1 MTCLS
6 ILLFATMLFGQGQ
19 DRGIITG
26 LVTDKSGAAV
36 PGATVTITDEATG
49 VNTIVN
55 TTSAGNFSTPP
66 LVLGSYKV
74 QVELT
79 GFKTFVKPGV
89 QVASGATVRVDATLD
104 VGQVSETVEVKTSNV
119 DVNVSTAEVS
129 HVLGEKYYHD
139 LPVVMGS
146 DIRLAESLLAM
157 QPGYVPMRP
166 NGCAIF
172 RGSQFQSRMNGGQTM
187 AMENYLDGASFGSA
201 IDHNNTQERSVPYD
215 SVKEMKIIESN
226 FSAQYGRTSG
236 GFVEYT
242 TKSGTSSFHGSAYDY
257 YNYQGFNA
265 TGEITKRKRRLSVKK
280 TGDFWLV
287 GQSYIPKLVRWQ
299 EA

>member
-1 MTCLS
+1 MIHRRPIFLSCVMT
-6 ILLFATMLFGQGQ
+6 LLFLAVFTGLLAGQGQ

-26 LVTDKSGAAV
+26 LVTDKTGAAV
-36 PGATVTITDEATG
+36 SAATVTITSEATG
-49 VNTIVN
+49 VKTVVS
-55 TTSAGNFSTPP
+55 TTSAGNYSTPP

-79 GFKTFVKPGV
+79 GFKTSVQPSV
-89 QVASGATVRVDATLD
+89 QVASGATVRVDAVLE

-119 DVNVSTAEVS
+119 DVNVETAEVS

-172 RGSQFQSRMNGGQTM
+172 RGSQFQSRMNG
-187 AMENYLDGASFGSA
+187 A
-201 IDHNNTQERSVPYD
+201 
-215 SVKEMKIIESN
+215 
-226 FSAQYGRTSG
+226 
-236 GFVEYT
+236 
-242 TKSGTSSFHGSAYDY
+242 
-257 YNYQGFNA
+257 
-265 TGEITKRKRRLSVKK
+265 
-280 TGDFWLV
+280 
-287 GQSYIPKLVRWQ
+287 
-299 EA
+299 